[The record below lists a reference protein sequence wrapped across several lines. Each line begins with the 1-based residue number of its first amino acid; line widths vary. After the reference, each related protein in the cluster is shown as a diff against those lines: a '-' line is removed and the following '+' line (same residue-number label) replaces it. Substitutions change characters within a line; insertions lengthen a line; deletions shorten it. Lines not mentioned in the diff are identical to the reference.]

1 MKRKRQGLMRMID
14 HLRNCKAG
22 KIELEPAS
30 QTFGSEVLKTARQ
43 LQSRHYGTGNEM
55 IRGEIEKSAQLYL
68 RRLKRI
74 ERRGQVQRID
84 FENHT
89 MSCRRHDAEVALGH
103 VLIIGQKEAR
113 AARRSTVGIT
123 SRHQAFRSAGLR
135 VIGRQTSWWRPIN

>member
-1 MKRKRQGLMRMID
+1 MKRNRQGLMRMID
-14 HLRNCKAG
+14 RLRNCKAG

-55 IRGEIEKSAQLYL
+55 IRREIEESAQLDL

-74 ERRGQVQRID
+74 RRRVQVQRID

-89 MSCRRHDAEVALGH
+89 MCRRRRHDAEVALGH
-103 VLIIGQKEAR
+103 MLIIGQKEAG

-123 SRHQAFRSAGLR
+123 CCHQAFRSAGL
-135 VIGRQTSWWRPIN
+135 